1 MGKHDKVSDEE
12 LVSYVNQEA
21 GAADY
26 SGTNEVS
33 YQRIQ
38 STRAFH
44 GELVD
49 GLQPT
54 TGMSSIVDNKIQP
67 AVETHQTHPCLL
79 YTSPSPRD
87 S

>member
-1 MGKHDKVSDEE
+1 MGKHEKISDEE

-49 GLQPT
+49 GLKPT
-54 TGMSSIVDNKIQP
+54 TGMSSMVDNKIQP
-67 AVETHQTHPCLL
+67 AVETLTTCLL